1 MGRLITKINN
11 NCDVSIY
18 LIKISE
24 KTKIKKTYEKTFIVL
39 KVKLFSILV
48 NVNKKQ
54 QTNVNSGKNIG
65 FINLLYIS

>member
-1 MGRLITKINN
+1 MGKLITKINN